1 VQHARGDGV
10 GWSCHCVSYRAVSQI
25 LASRSPPDI
34 DRLTVGERA
43 NDCPRLIPARVALV
57 MNISGAQG
65 DKIATPSR
73 HAIDAD
79 LICLS
84 FHLAVTAR
92 ADAADGMARR
102 VASDQK

>member
-1 VQHARGDGV
+1 VL
-10 GWSCHCVSYRAVSQI
+10 SLKY

-84 FHLAVTAR
+84 SHLAVTAR

-102 VASDQK
+102 LASDQK

>member
-1 VQHARGDGV
+1 VLSLKD
-10 GWSCHCVSYRAVSQI
+10 

-43 NDCPRLIPARVALV
+43 NDCPRLIPARVASV

-84 FHLAVTAR
+84 SHLAVTAR

-102 VASDQK
+102 LASDQKWLPSWMLLLARSTTGEGA